1 MISKGPLPQEGA
13 ILEAASPAP
22 VEPAD
27 DQAPTDILTAAS
39 CQTRSQNPPYWAVPK
54 SLPPADSEAIKVYWY
69 FKGLGLG

>member
-1 MISKGPLPQEGA
+1 MSKGLLPQEGA

-27 DQAPTDILTAAS
+27 DQAPTDILIAAS

-54 SLPPADSEAIKVYWY
+54 FLRPAETVRQSRFI
-69 FKGLGLG
+69 GILRG